1 MTTATTLANL
11 SLVVLIAIAAASDVR
26 ARRIPNWL
34 VGSGLV
40 AALIGQCLAQ
50 GLAAGGMAWLG
61 GTAVGM
67 GMCIGIYVLGGMGA
81 GDVKLMGAIGAFMGP
96 FGAFHVAFVS
106 FLAGGVLALVMVLL
120 RREGQRSLAG
130 VSTLLLSLPFGGKAM
145 PSQQPGEKRGG
156 TIQLPYAVAFAAG
169 TLLVKWGV
177 L

>member
-1 MTTATTLANL
+1 MTTATALANL
-11 SLVVLIAIAAASDVR
+11 SLIVLIVIAAASDVR

-34 VGSGLV
+34 VGSGL
-40 AALIGQCLAQ
+40 
-50 GLAAGGMAWLG
+50 AAGGMAWLG
-61 GTAVGM
+61 GAAVSM
-67 GMCIGIYVLGGMGA
+67 GMCIGIYLLGGMGA

-130 VSTLLLSLPFGGKAM
+130 VSTLRLSLPFGGKAM
-145 PSQQPGEKRGG
+145 PSQQHGEKRSG